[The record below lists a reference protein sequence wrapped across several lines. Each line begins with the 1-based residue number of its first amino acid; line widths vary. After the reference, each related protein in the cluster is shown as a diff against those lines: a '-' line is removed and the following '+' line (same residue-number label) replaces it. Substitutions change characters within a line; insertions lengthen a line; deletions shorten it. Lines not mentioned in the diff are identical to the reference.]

1 MEKERKGIDL
11 GELIVPGIMIATMAV
26 FLYQSI
32 GIDRPEDNLRLVWIV
47 VGVLSLSVAV
57 ILLSLFR
64 GAGAQAG
71 ETKKKPPF
79 RDIPLLRRQA
89 VLYVLVAVFV
99 FLMDKVGFIVS
110 GTIMLPLMFLASGVK
125 KYRLI
130 LTVSLCLPL
139 VTYIVFRRFFNI
151 LLPEGFIENFLV
163 NNVLYRKW
171 F

>member
-1 MEKERKGIDL
+1 MEKEKRGFDP

-26 FLYQSI
+26 FLYQSV

-57 ILLSLFR
+57 ILFSLFR
-64 GAGAQAG
+64 GAGEQNG
-71 ETKKKPPF
+71 ETKKKAPF

-125 KYRLI
+125 KFRLV
-130 LTVSLCLPL
+130 LFVSLCLPL

>member
-1 MEKERKGIDL
+1 MEKGKRGFDP

-26 FLYQSI
+26 FLYQSV

-57 ILLSLFR
+57 ILFSLFR
-64 GAGAQAG
+64 GAGEQNR
-71 ETKKKPPF
+71 ETKKKAPF

-125 KYRLI
+125 KFRLVFF
-130 LTVSLCLPL
+130 VSLCLPL

>member
-1 MEKERKGIDL
+1 MEKGKRGFDP
-11 GELIVPGIMIATMAV
+11 GELIVPAIMIAVMAV

-47 VGVLSLSVAV
+47 VGVLSFSVIV
-57 ILLSLFR
+57 ILFSLFR
-64 GAGAQAG
+64 GGG
-71 ETKKKPPF
+71 EQKGQTEKKAPF
-79 RDIPLLRRQA
+79 RDFPLLRRQA
-89 VLYVLVAVFV
+89 VLYALVAVFV

-110 GTIMLPLMFLASGVK
+110 GTVMLPLMFLASGVK
-125 KYRLI
+125 KFRLVLI
-130 LTVSLCLPL
+130 ISLCLPL